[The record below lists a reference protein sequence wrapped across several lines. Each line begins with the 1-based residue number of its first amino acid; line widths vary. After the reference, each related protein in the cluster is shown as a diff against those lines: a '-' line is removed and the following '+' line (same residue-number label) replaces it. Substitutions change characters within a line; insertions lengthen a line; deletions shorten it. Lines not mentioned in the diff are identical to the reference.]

1 MVMSAYCSNGLFLFP
16 FRANKTAQL
25 AQYALA
31 RRILPAH
38 TAFVGDT
45 VFVMA
50 TGEIESDITLVE
62 ILTVEAMEK
71 AIINAINSV
80 KN

>member
-1 MVMSAYCSNGLFLFP
+1 MSAYCSNGLFLFP